1 MKRRCTYYLCSCRSI
16 HMYIPVRDTSILHR
30 LIALFLSVKGR
41 RFEKGEREKEL
52 NRRREKRERTRE
64 VPRASDQI

>member
-1 MKRRCTYYLCSCRSI
+1 MHILSLFVQKYPYVYSCSGYQHTPPPDCIISKCEREE
-16 HMYIPVRDTSILHR
+16 VRE
-30 LIALFLSVKGR
+30 G
-41 RFEKGEREKEL
+41 GQGGEKEL